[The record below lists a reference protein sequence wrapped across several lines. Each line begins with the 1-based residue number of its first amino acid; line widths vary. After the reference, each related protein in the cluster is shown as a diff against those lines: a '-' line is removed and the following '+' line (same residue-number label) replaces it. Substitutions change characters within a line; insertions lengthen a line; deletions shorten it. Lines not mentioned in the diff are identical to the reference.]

1 MIRPNYYKC
10 GDLECF
16 DIIRWVADDDFHIC
30 NAIKYIFRAGNKEA
44 ATVQEDLEKAQTC
57 LIDGKSDKPG
67 VSKRELMKSELP
79 EWKKYLIANLMDLIR
94 EEDDEIREGEY
105 EGLINHLNFL
115 ITSWEE
121 PKP

>member
-10 GDLECF
+10 G
-16 DIIRWVADDDFHIC
+16 
-30 NAIKYIFRAGNKEA
+30 
-44 ATVQEDLEKAQTC
+44 DLEKAQTC
-57 LIDGKSDKPG
+57 LIDGKSDKLG

-94 EEDDEIREGEY
+94 EE
-105 EGLINHLNFL
+105 
-115 ITSWEE
+115 